1 MSDSWKNHGGTRT
14 NAVVSTSIADNTKNI
29 HKTDST
35 LSTEDTEGIY
45 YYKEGGPSTFG
56 VGTKRPHSR
65 LSFGDYLVNNIDS
78 NGNVKA
84 ESLVNNAAI
93 AFSEDI
99 SGANA
104 TGIAFYREGVA
115 NSSADTRGLRFVVN
129 NNSTST
135 TAATSGMQAIS
146 NENTLMLLTNDG
158 ETKKVLINSKSSN
171 FANAGSGLEVN
182 GDIRLTKNLIL
193 KGQTGA
199 SILKEEGLIF
209 YDSTDKKLKW
219 CIGASDDIHTI
230 AGINDTGFVIN
241 SNKYDLSFSLV
252 TNGDTGLLAFKDLG
266 LCIGNGEM
274 VATNYLNKYNN
285 ATKRNIPALSVIG
298 HSQNGTDS
306 NGNILVSDISGVTG
320 NAILS
325 KTSPS
330 DISANGVI
338 YLQNNVAVGVY
349 EPAAIIDVSKA
360 DVPFLN
366 MGTDITNYR
375 NSVIVGHDI
384 SGSSNSFY
392 FGKEINNSASSDA
405 SYNFLF
411 GNNLTIN
418 GNATNFRNNL
428 IFGSG
433 NTGGGDH
440 NLIFGNSLTT
450 ANDVSYC
457 VLLGNGSGSAQL
469 GDLIKYFEDGTA
481 VFQVKSGGNMILTGD
496 ISANDA
502 SFNNVVFSNIG
513 NETNKIK
520 LVFVK
525 DISAENISI
534 ENTLNVGGDL
544 SGNDASFN
552 NIDVNYLKGYGNMD
566 IAGKIDVVGNGL
578 IGGNL
583 NVTGNSVIVG
593 DLSCND
599 ASFNNFQS
607 VGNGEIS
614 GKLNIGGNIEIVG
627 DLSANDAS
635 FNIVTCNSINSIIS
649 IISTGN
655 DKGINVNGK
664 GQFTT
669 LRVGGN
675 EIDSASSAWSS
686 TNSKDYSG
694 NINSLYLNKKV
705 GVNFDVE
712 TGKKIFSPKF
722 PLDVSGVVRSQN
734 QVFGSLSIDLIPQ
747 SLSNYTNTITNDIYG
762 SGVYDVSEA
771 SIVNSANPVWQ
782 LFDNSANTHWESQA
796 GSVNTV
802 IGISG
807 NNLGEDLEINVSGK
821 YIEIILPQRCTI
833 KHYAFQRRDNNNLNK
848 IPKTWWLIGK
858 IGLDAEVTSPNN
870 KWKVIDYKTIEN
882 QNNPP
887 YGANNSLDFFTVDD
901 LLYSNDM
908 FKVLRF
914 YISKTFTGEIT
925 DASNCQMS
933 KLKLYGEPSNIT
945 DVSSS
950 LIQTELYDISGSI
963 LSKQKHLS
971 LQPLGGNV
979 GIRTNNASV
988 ILDISANDAIRL
1000 PRGNTSERPADM
1012 DASGCLRYNT
1022 ETKQFEGYGDAGW
1035 AGLGGVIDKDQDTY
1049 IAAEKYTDEDMLRFY
1064 TAGQERM
1071 IIKNTGVVD
1080 VSGLLQSKDISGND
1094 ISGNHIFA
1102 NAFDTN
1108 GVTVNGV
1115 IHATGNITSNGN
1127 IISTGD
1133 ISGVNVEFINVVAND
1148 GSFNIVEMKQLYAD
1162 EKIGI
1167 GTKTPSVLL
1176 DISGTGAIRLPVGN
1190 TNSRPANVDA
1200 SGCLRYNSE
1209 TKQFEGYGE
1218 GSWGGL
1224 GGVMSLD
1231 MNTKITAH
1239 NNNGLEFFTDGKKRM
1254 TITEDNHANIDISDA
1269 RVNII
1274 NSTLDCSGITTN
1286 TLNAIGVSSENITIV
1301 NDLNGNDASFN
1312 NIVKVSDLRVYKD
1325 ASFYCDISGS
1335 DASFNIVDA
1344 GKLTVA
1350 DDLSSNNLIISN
1362 TSTLNN
1368 VNCRV
1373 MEVIGDLSCN
1383 DASFNHIAEISHL
1396 KVNNT
1401 SYFFGDI
1408 SGVDASFNN
1417 VDMNGKVSIAGHLG
1431 GNDASFNVVDMN
1443 KLTITGDLSG
1453 NNALLHDVSVNRLW
1467 IGDVEMIGYIPG
1479 AVNAPTN
1486 TGTLTG
1492 NMIFNGDISAN
1503 GFFELNGDLSGN
1515 DASFNVVDMKQLNV
1529 NETIKAAT
1537 LMYGTTNVETEMD
1550 TKATIT
1556 YVNNQITG
1564 LIDGAPGALDTLNE
1578 LAAALSDN
1586 ANYATTITNSL
1597 ALKAPLANPTFTG
1610 TVNGISSTM
1619 VGLGN
1624 VTNESKTTMFAN
1636 PTFTGTVNGISSTMV
1651 GLGNVTNESKTTMFA
1666 NPTFTGKVGIIT
1678 NDPSYNLHINGT
1690 ISDPYLKNP
1699 SNVTPT
1705 WYGSLHCGT
1714 DISGITMGRCTRN
1727 GQNTSSAHYN
1737 GIQSHS
1743 LGVGTS
1749 LTINPFGGNVGIGTN
1764 NPKAKLNV
1772 AGKITS
1778 TDNTIPSNYGGNVT
1792 TTCTFGHGN
1801 GSSDDYFGLNIG
1813 TLWNESSYIQ
1823 VCKNSSVDSNHK
1835 LLLNPN
1841 GGNVGIGLSSP
1852 DFPLHVSG
1860 QKSSYG
1866 YTFNGWYGAGG
1877 HANSGYGPSTSSQTV
1892 SGYFSHD
1899 IWAVELLVSSDERIK
1914 ENIRDVSDN
1923 ASLQKLRDISCCFYE
1938 YKDKVKRSSL
1948 TTIGFIAQQVK
1959 EHIPLA
1965 VSIQTEIIPNEMR
1978 KLEDVSWNGFNMS
1991 SDLQDISGVKYR
2003 FYVSN
2008 DISGNEKMEDVVG
2021 NEDNT
2026 FTFDQSWNNVF
2037 CYGKEVDDFH
2047 TLDKQKIF
2055 ALNFSATQEIDKI
2068 QQVEKTKL
2076 EEQTSKLVA
2085 AEAKIAALENTLAD
2099 VLARLAALE

>member
-1 MSDSWKNHGGTRT
+1 MSDSWKNHGGTRNNT
-14 NAVVSTSIADNTKNI
+14 VVSTSIADNTKNI
-29 HKTDST
+29 YNTDST
-35 LSTEDTEGIY
+35 LRTEDTEGIY
-45 YYKEGGPSTFG
+45 YYKEGGPSIFG
-56 VGTKRPHSR
+56 VGTKRPYSR

-135 TAATSGMQAIS
+135 TAATSGIQAIS
-146 NENTLMLLTNDG
+146 DENTLMLLTNDG
-158 ETKKVLINSKSSN
+158 ETQKVLINSKSSN

-182 GDIRLTKNLIL
+182 GDLRVTKNLIF
-193 KGQTGA
+193 KGQTSA
-199 SILKEEGLIF
+199 SILKEAGLIF
-209 YDSTDKKLKW
+209 YDTIDKKLKF

-230 AGINDTGFVIN
+230 AGINDTGFVID

-274 VATNYLNKYNN
+274 VSTNYLAKYNT

-306 NGNILVSDISGVTG
+306 NGNVIVSHISGVTG

-325 KTSPS
+325 KTSSS
-330 DISANGVI
+330 DISANGII
-338 YLQNNVAVGVY
+338 YLQNNVSVGVY
-349 EPAAIIDVSKA
+349 EPAAVIDVSKA

-392 FGKEINNSASSDA
+392 FGKTINNSASPDA
-405 SYNFLF
+405 SYNLLF
-411 GNNLTIN
+411 GNNLTID

-433 NTGGGDH
+433 HTGGGDH

-457 VLLGNGSGSAQL
+457 VLLGNGSGSAEK
-469 GDLIKYFEDGTA
+469 GDLIKYFEDGTD

-552 NIDVNYLKGYGNMD
+552 NIDVNNLKGYGDID

-583 NVTGNSVIVG
+583 NVTGNSEIGGDAVIVG

-635 FNIVTCNSINSIIS
+635 FNIVTCNKIKNIENINDMIS

-655 DKGINVNGK
+655 DKGIIVTGK
-664 GQFTT
+664 GDFTT
-669 LRVGGN
+669 LMVGGSV
-675 EIDSASSAWSS
+675 IDSASSAWSS

-722 PLDVSGVVRSQN
+722 PLDVSGVIRSQN
-734 QVFGSLSIDLIPQ
+734 QVFGSLSVDLIPQ

-796 GSVNTV
+796 SAVNTV

-807 NNLGEDLEINVSGK
+807 DNLGEDLNIDVSGI

-833 KHYAFQRRDNNNLNK
+833 KHYGFQRKNESEQNK

-858 IGLDAEVTSPNN
+858 IGLDTEVTSPNENN
-870 KWKVIDYKTIEN
+870 KWKVIDYKTIAT
-882 QNNPP
+882 QGT
-887 YGANNSLDFFTVDD
+887 YGNSDGLDFFTVDD

-914 YISKTFTGEIT
+914 YISETFTGAIT

-945 DVSSS
+945 DISSS

-1049 IAAEKYTDEDMLRFY
+1049 IAAEKNTDEDMLRFY

-1071 IIKNTGVVD
+1071 VIHTNGLVD

-1108 GVTVNGV
+1108 SVTVNGV

-1239 NNNGLEFFTDGKKRM
+1239 DNNGLEFFTAGKKRM
-1254 TITEDNHANIDISDA
+1254 TITNADHATIDISDA

-1286 TLNAIGVSSENITIV
+1286 TLNATLSIDSQNITIV
-1301 NDLNGNDASFN
+1301 NNLNGYDASFN
-1312 NIVKVSDLRVYKD
+1312 NLVKVSELTVYND
-1325 ASFYCDISGS
+1325 ARFYCDISGS

-1350 DDLSSNNLIISN
+1350 GDLSSNNLIISN

-1383 DASFNHIAEISHL
+1383 DASFNNIAEISHL

-1537 LMYGTTNVETEMD
+1537 LMYGTTNVETELA
-1550 TKATIT
+1550 TKAT
-1556 YVNNQITG
+1556 
-1564 LIDGAPGALDTLNE
+1564 
-1578 LAAALSDN
+1578 
-1586 ANYATTITNSL
+1586 
-1597 ALKAPLANPTFTG
+1597 LANPTFTG
-1610 TVNGISSTM
+1610 TVNGISSSM

-1636 PTFTGTVNGISSTMV
+1636 PTFTGN
-1651 GLGNVTNESKTTMFA
+1651 
-1666 NPTFTGKVGIIT
+1666 VGIGT

-1690 ISDPYLKNP
+1690 ISDPYLTNP
-1699 SNVTPT
+1699 LGDIPR

-1714 DISGITMGRCTRN
+1714 DINGITMGRCTRN

-1743 LGVGTS
+1743 LGAGTS
-1749 LTINPFGGNVGIGTN
+1749 LTINPFGGNVGIGTTS
-1764 NPKAKLNV
+1764 PGAKLEV
-1772 AGKITS
+1772 SGDARIGYIAGSNDGLLLSNSHTS
-1778 TDNTIPSNYGGNVT
+1778 GNYSISPFIQGLT
-1792 TTCTFGHGN
+1792 SSFGTN
-1801 GSSDDYFGLNIG
+1801 NIA
-1813 TLWNESSYIQ
+1813 
-1823 VCKNSSVDSNHK
+1823 
-1835 LLLNPN
+1835 LNPN
-1841 GGNVGIGLSSP
+1841 GGNVGIGTNNP
-1852 DFPLHVSG
+1852 GYKLHVNGSLYYASG
-1860 QKSSYG
+1860 G
-1866 YTFNGWYGAGG
+1866 LNG
-1877 HANSGYGPSTSSQTV
+1877 
-1892 SGYFSHD
+1892 
-1899 IWAVELLVSSDERIK
+1899 SDDRIK
-1914 ENIRDVSDN
+1914 HNEQSITNALSIISKLKPKHYIKTGTKLYEASHNFQLDAIGNPLDASGNPLEHIEDYTIETGIIAQEIKNIPELKFVV
-1923 ASLQKLRDISCCFYE
+1923 YGEE
-1938 YKDKVKRSSL
+1938 YKEKVINVYKKD
-1948 TTIGFIAQQVK
+1948 A
-1959 EHIPLA
+1959 
-1965 VSIQTEIIPNEMR
+1965 
-1978 KLEDVSWNGFNMS
+1978 
-1991 SDLQDISGVKYR
+1991 
-2003 FYVSN
+2003 
-2008 DISGNEKMEDVVG
+2008 SGNNILDASGNSIIENTITEMEP
-2021 NEDNT
+2021 NT
-2026 FTFDQSWNNVF
+2026 L
-2037 CYGKEVDDFH
+2037 CVDYNSIH
-2047 TLDKQKIF
+2047 CTHI
-2055 ALNFSATQEIDKI
+2055 AATQELDKI
-2068 QQVEKTKL
+2068 QQEEKTKL
-2076 EEQTSKLVA
+2076 LEAEAKIA
-2085 AEAKIAALENTLAD
+2085 ASEAKIAALENTLAD
-2099 VLARLAALE
+2099 VLSRLAALE